1 MKIALMIVFVLG
13 VLLYVVFGFR
23 RRLNRDALPTETKSK
38 DCEGGETCGVSCFC
52 DDKAL
57 ARQMDDKIVYFEDEE
72 LDNYK
77 GIAPDAYTDSQVEE
91 FSEVL
96 TTLRPQEIAD
106 WLHSLELRKINLP
119 EQLKD
124 EVAIMLQ

>member
-38 DCEGGETCGVSCFC
+38 DCEGDEACGVSCFC

-57 ARQMDDKIVYFEDEE
+57 ARQMDNKIVYFEDEE
-72 LDNYK
+72 LDSYK